1 MFTNNLEDGREA
13 PSKASSI
20 HYEIIEFED
29 WGLKMFNWKSCFF
42 CIIDCLFLNWVF
54 SLLLF
59 TYLQIEILFCFRP
72 CKVYEHGRTLAVL
85 GPDRTRVL
93 LFNTRTDEM
102 VGAIDTALGSI
113 YHVAISEKLLI
124 LLSGKFRF

>member
-1 MFTNNLEDGREA
+1 MF
-13 PSKASSI
+13 SS
-20 HYEIIEFED
+20 
-29 WGLKMFNWKSCFF
+29 LFF
-42 CIIDCLFLNWVF
+42 FI
-54 SLLLF
+54 
-59 TYLQIEILFCFRP
+59 YLQVVNIKIKILFCFRP

-93 LFNTRTDEM
+93 LFNTQTDEM
-102 VGAIDTALGSI
+102 VGVIDTALGSI